1 MSISS
6 LGQNFHFSFSSFNPK
21 PEGPETSTELLKP
34 VSFGSNDTKLLLS
47 NESVSLLKSKFAN
60 DLIEE
65 GGKIA
70 LKGKANEFVTDTFN
84 TLKDA
89 INAIKDNFMDLMNKE
104 IVDISDPWCEPIS
117 LATILQMLLKAEIS
131 GQNALSNEE
140 KLLVKSSFGAD
151 SLEKISQKLDLGG
164 EFKALKIDL
173 ATNILA
179 DMSKGFEA

>member
-1 MSISS
+1 MSISL

-21 PEGPETSTELLKP
+21 SEGLETNTELLKP
-34 VSFGSNDTKLLLS
+34 VSFGSNDIKLGD
-47 NESVSLLKSKFAN
+47 ESISLLKSKFGSGVAEIDGQIKLSSEAGLFVN
-60 DLIEE
+60 AMFS
-65 GGKIA
+65 A
-70 LKGKANEFVTDTFN
+70 LKS
-84 TLKDA
+84 
-89 INAIKDNFMDLMNKE
+89 DLQ
-104 IVDISDPWCEPIS
+104 DISSKFAQALEYYSLDTSDWCEPIS

-179 DMSKGFEA
+179 DMSKGFKV

>member
-1 MSISS
+1 MSISL

-21 PEGPETSTELLKP
+21 VEGPKTSTELLKP
-34 VSFGSNDTKLLLS
+34 VSFGSNDIKLGD
-47 NESVSLLKSKFAN
+47 ESISLLKSKFGSGVAEIDGQIKLSSEAEQFVN
-60 DLIEE
+60 TMFS
-65 GGKIA
+65 A
-70 LKGKANEFVTDTFN
+70 LKS
-84 TLKDA
+84 
-89 INAIKDNFMDLMNKE
+89 DLQ
-104 IVDISDPWCEPIS
+104 DISSKFAQALEYYSLDTSDWCEPIS

-179 DMSKGFEA
+179 DMSKGFKV

>member
-1 MSISS
+1 MSISL
-6 LGQNFHFSFSSFNPK
+6 LGDNFHFSFSNLNSRVES
-21 PEGPETSTELLKP
+21 PEASTELLKP
-34 VSFGSNDTKLLLS
+34 VSFGSNDIKLGD
-47 NESVSLLKSKFAN
+47 ESVSLLKSKFGSGVAEIDGQIKLSSEAGQFVN
-60 DLIEE
+60 AMFS
-65 GGKIA
+65 A
-70 LKGKANEFVTDTFN
+70 LKS
-84 TLKDA
+84 
-89 INAIKDNFMDLMNKE
+89 DLQ
-104 IVDISDPWCEPIS
+104 DISSKFAQALEYYSLDTSDWCEPIS

>member
-1 MSISS
+1 MSISL
-6 LGQNFHFSFSSFNPK
+6 LGQNLHFSFSSFNPK
-21 PEGPETSTELLKP
+21 VEGLETNTELLKP
-34 VSFGSNDTKLLLS
+34 VSFGSNDIKLG
-47 NESVSLLKSKFAN
+47 NESVSLLKSKFGSGVAEIDGQIKLSGEAEQFVN
-60 DLIEE
+60 AMFS
-65 GGKIA
+65 A
-70 LKGKANEFVTDTFN
+70 LKS
-84 TLKDA
+84 
-89 INAIKDNFMDLMNKE
+89 DLQ
-104 IVDISDPWCEPIS
+104 DISSKFAQALEYYSLDTSDWCEPIS

-151 SLEKISQKLDLGG
+151 SLDKISQKLDLGG

>member
-1 MSISS
+1 MSISL

-21 PEGPETSTELLKP
+21 PEGLETSIELLKP
-34 VSFGSNDTKLLLS
+34 VSFGSNDIKLG
-47 NESVSLLKSKFAN
+47 NESVSLLKSKFGSGVAEIDGQIKLSSEAEQFVN
-60 DLIEE
+60 TMFS
-65 GGKIA
+65 A
-70 LKGKANEFVTDTFN
+70 LKS
-84 TLKDA
+84 
-89 INAIKDNFMDLMNKE
+89 DLQ
-104 IVDISDPWCEPIS
+104 DISSKFAQALEYYSLDTSDWCEPIS

-179 DMSKGFEA
+179 DMSKGFEV

>member
-1 MSISS
+1 MSISL

-21 PEGPETSTELLKP
+21 SEGLETNTELLKP
-34 VSFGSNDTKLLLS
+34 VSFGSNDIKLGD
-47 NESVSLLKSKFAN
+47 ESISLLKSKFGSGVAEIDGQIKLSSEAEQFVN
-60 DLIEE
+60 TMFS
-65 GGKIA
+65 A
-70 LKGKANEFVTDTFN
+70 LKS
-84 TLKDA
+84 
-89 INAIKDNFMDLMNKE
+89 DLQ
-104 IVDISDPWCEPIS
+104 DISSKFAQALEYYSLDTSDWCEPIS

>member
-1 MSISS
+1 MSISL

-21 PEGPETSTELLKP
+21 VEGPETNTELLKP
-34 VSFGSNDTKLLLS
+34 VSFGSNDIKLGD
-47 NESVSLLKSKFAN
+47 ESISLLKSKFGSGVAEIDGQIKLSSEAGQFVN
-60 DLIEE
+60 AMFS
-65 GGKIA
+65 A
-70 LKGKANEFVTDTFN
+70 LKS
-84 TLKDA
+84 
-89 INAIKDNFMDLMNKE
+89 DLQ
-104 IVDISDPWCEPIS
+104 DISSKFAQALEYYSLDTSDWCEPIS

-179 DMSKGFEA
+179 DMSKGFKA

>member
-1 MSISS
+1 MSISL

-21 PEGPETSTELLKP
+21 VEGLETNTELLKP
-34 VSFGSNDTKLLLS
+34 VSFGSNDIKLGD
-47 NESVSLLKSKFAN
+47 ESISLLKSKFGSGVAEIDGQIKLSSEAEQFVN
-60 DLIEE
+60 AMFS
-65 GGKIA
+65 A
-70 LKGKANEFVTDTFN
+70 LKS
-84 TLKDA
+84 
-89 INAIKDNFMDLMNKE
+89 DLQ
-104 IVDISDPWCEPIS
+104 DISSKFAQALEYYSLDTSDWCEPIS

-179 DMSKGFEA
+179 DMSKGFKA

>member
-1 MSISS
+1 MSIS
-6 LGQNFHFSFSSFNPK
+6 LLVQNFHFSFSSFNPK
-21 PEGPETSTELLKP
+21 PEGPKTNTELLKP
-34 VSFGSNDTKLLLS
+34 VSFGSNDIKLGD
-47 NESVSLLKSKFAN
+47 ESISLLKSKIGSGVAEIDGQIKLSSEAEQFVNAMFS
-60 DLIEE
+60 
-65 GGKIA
+65 A
-70 LKGKANEFVTDTFN
+70 LKS
-84 TLKDA
+84 
-89 INAIKDNFMDLMNKE
+89 DLQ
-104 IVDISDPWCEPIS
+104 DISSKFAQALEYYSLDTSDWCEPIS

>member
-1 MSISS
+1 MSISL
-6 LGQNFHFSFSSFNPK
+6 LGQNFHFSFSNLNSRV
-21 PEGPETSTELLKP
+21 EGPETNTELLKP
-34 VSFGSNDTKLLLS
+34 VSFGSNDIKLGD
-47 NESVSLLKSKFAN
+47 ESISLLKSKFGSGVAEIDGQIKLSSEAEQFVN
-60 DLIEE
+60 AMFS
-65 GGKIA
+65 A
-70 LKGKANEFVTDTFN
+70 LKS
-84 TLKDA
+84 
-89 INAIKDNFMDLMNKE
+89 DLQ
-104 IVDISDPWCEPIS
+104 DISSKFAQALEYYSLDTSDWCEPIS

-179 DMSKGFEA
+179 DMSKGFKA

>member
-1 MSISS
+1 MSISL

-21 PEGPETSTELLKP
+21 VEGPETSTELLKP
-34 VSFGSNDTKLLLS
+34 VSFGSNDIKLG
-47 NESVSLLKSKFAN
+47 NESVSLLKSKFGSGVAEIDGQIKLSSEAEQFVN
-60 DLIEE
+60 TMFS
-65 GGKIA
+65 A
-70 LKGKANEFVTDTFN
+70 LKS
-84 TLKDA
+84 
-89 INAIKDNFMDLMNKE
+89 DLQ
-104 IVDISDPWCEPIS
+104 DISSKFAQALEYYSLDTSDWCEPIS

>member
-1 MSISS
+1 MSISL

-21 PEGPETSTELLKP
+21 VEGLETNTELLKP
-34 VSFGSNDTKLLLS
+34 VSFGSNDIKLGD
-47 NESVSLLKSKFAN
+47 ESISLLKSKFGSGVAEIDGQIKLSGEAEQFVN
-60 DLIEE
+60 AMFS
-65 GGKIA
+65 A
-70 LKGKANEFVTDTFN
+70 LKS
-84 TLKDA
+84 
-89 INAIKDNFMDLMNKE
+89 DLQ
-104 IVDISDPWCEPIS
+104 DISSKFAQALEYYSLDTSDWCEPIS

-151 SLEKISQKLDLGG
+151 SLDKISQKLDLGG

-179 DMSKGFEA
+179 DMSKGFEV

>member
-1 MSISS
+1 MSISL

-34 VSFGSNDTKLLLS
+34 VSFGSNDIKLGD
-47 NESVSLLKSKFAN
+47 ESISLLKSKFGSGVAEIDGQIKLSSEAEQFVN
-60 DLIEE
+60 AMFS
-65 GGKIA
+65 A
-70 LKGKANEFVTDTFN
+70 LKS
-84 TLKDA
+84 
-89 INAIKDNFMDLMNKE
+89 DLQ
-104 IVDISDPWCEPIS
+104 DISSKFAQALEYYSLDTSDWCEPIS

-151 SLEKISQKLDLGG
+151 SLDKISQKLNLGG

>member
-1 MSISS
+1 MSISL

-34 VSFGSNDTKLLLS
+34 VSFGSNDIKLS
-47 NESVSLLKSKFAN
+47 DESISLLKSKFGSGVAEIDGQIKLSSEAEQFVN
-60 DLIEE
+60 TMFS
-65 GGKIA
+65 A
-70 LKGKANEFVTDTFN
+70 LKS
-84 TLKDA
+84 
-89 INAIKDNFMDLMNKE
+89 DLQ
-104 IVDISDPWCEPIS
+104 DISSKFAQALEYYSLDTSDWCEPIS

-151 SLEKISQKLDLGG
+151 SLDKISQKLNLGG

>member
-1 MSISS
+1 MSISL
-6 LGQNFHFSFSSFNPK
+6 LGQNLHFSFSSFNPK
-21 PEGPETSTELLKP
+21 IEGPETNTELLKP
-34 VSFGSNDTKLLLS
+34 VSFGSNDIKLGD
-47 NESVSLLKSKFAN
+47 ESVSLLKSKFGSGVAEIDGQIKLSGEAEQFVN
-60 DLIEE
+60 AMFS
-65 GGKIA
+65 A
-70 LKGKANEFVTDTFN
+70 LKS
-84 TLKDA
+84 
-89 INAIKDNFMDLMNKE
+89 DLQ
-104 IVDISDPWCEPIS
+104 DISSKFAQALEYYSLDTSDWCDPIS

>member
-1 MSISS
+1 MSISL

-34 VSFGSNDTKLLLS
+34 VSFGSNDIKLGD
-47 NESVSLLKSKFAN
+47 ESVSLLKSKFGSGVAEIDGQIKLSSEAEQFVN
-60 DLIEE
+60 AMFS
-65 GGKIA
+65 A
-70 LKGKANEFVTDTFN
+70 LKS
-84 TLKDA
+84 
-89 INAIKDNFMDLMNKE
+89 DLQ
-104 IVDISDPWCEPIS
+104 DISSKFAQALEYYSLDTSDWCEPIS

-173 ATNILA
+173 ATNILV
-179 DMSKGFEA
+179 DMSKGFEV

>member
-1 MSISS
+1 MSISL

-21 PEGPETSTELLKP
+21 VEGPETNTELLKP
-34 VSFGSNDTKLLLS
+34 VSFGSNDIKLGD
-47 NESVSLLKSKFAN
+47 ESISLLKSKFGSGVAEIDGQIKLSSEAEQFVN
-60 DLIEE
+60 AMFS
-65 GGKIA
+65 A
-70 LKGKANEFVTDTFN
+70 LKS
-84 TLKDA
+84 
-89 INAIKDNFMDLMNKE
+89 DLQ
-104 IVDISDPWCEPIS
+104 DISSKFAQALEYYSLDTSDWCEPIS

-151 SLEKISQKLDLGG
+151 SLDKISQKLNLGG

>member
-1 MSISS
+1 MSISL

-34 VSFGSNDTKLLLS
+34 VSFGSNDIKLGD
-47 NESVSLLKSKFAN
+47 ESISLLKSKFGSGVAEIDGQIKLSSEAEQFVN
-60 DLIEE
+60 TMFS
-65 GGKIA
+65 A
-70 LKGKANEFVTDTFN
+70 LKS
-84 TLKDA
+84 
-89 INAIKDNFMDLMNKE
+89 DLQ
-104 IVDISDPWCEPIS
+104 DISSKFAQALEYYSLDTSDWCEPIS

-179 DMSKGFEA
+179 DMSKGFKA

>member
-1 MSISS
+1 MSISL

-21 PEGPETSTELLKP
+21 VESPEASTELLKP
-34 VSFGSNDTKLLLS
+34 VSFGSNDIKLGD
-47 NESVSLLKSKFAN
+47 ESISLLKSKFGSGVAEIDGQIKLSSEAEQFVN
-60 DLIEE
+60 TMFS
-65 GGKIA
+65 A
-70 LKGKANEFVTDTFN
+70 LKS
-84 TLKDA
+84 
-89 INAIKDNFMDLMNKE
+89 DLQ
-104 IVDISDPWCEPIS
+104 DISSKFAQALEYYSLDTSDWCEPIS

>member
-1 MSISS
+1 MSISL

-21 PEGPETSTELLKP
+21 VEGPETNTELLKP
-34 VSFGSNDTKLLLS
+34 VSFGSNDIKLGD
-47 NESVSLLKSKFAN
+47 ESISLLKSKFGSGVAEIDGQIKLSSEVEQFVN
-60 DLIEE
+60 AMFS
-65 GGKIA
+65 A
-70 LKGKANEFVTDTFN
+70 LKS
-84 TLKDA
+84 
-89 INAIKDNFMDLMNKE
+89 DLQ
-104 IVDISDPWCEPIS
+104 DISSKFAQALEYYSLDTSDWCEPIS

-179 DMSKGFEA
+179 DMSKGFKA

>member
-1 MSISS
+1 MSISL

-21 PEGPETSTELLKP
+21 PEGPKTNTELLKP
-34 VSFGSNDTKLLLS
+34 VSFGSNDIKLGD
-47 NESVSLLKSKFAN
+47 ESISLLKSKFGSGVAEIDGQIKLSSEAEQFVN
-60 DLIEE
+60 AMLS
-65 GGKIA
+65 A
-70 LKGKANEFVTDTFN
+70 LKS
-84 TLKDA
+84 
-89 INAIKDNFMDLMNKE
+89 DLQ
-104 IVDISDPWCEPIS
+104 DISSKFAQALEYYSLDTSDWCEPIS

-179 DMSKGFEA
+179 DMSKGFKV

>member
-1 MSISS
+1 MSISL

-34 VSFGSNDTKLLLS
+34 VSFGSNDIKLGD
-47 NESVSLLKSKFAN
+47 ESISLLKSKFGSGVAEIDGQIKLSSEAEQFVN
-60 DLIEE
+60 TMFS
-65 GGKIA
+65 A
-70 LKGKANEFVTDTFN
+70 LKS
-84 TLKDA
+84 
-89 INAIKDNFMDLMNKE
+89 DLQ
-104 IVDISDPWCEPIS
+104 DISSKFAQALEYYSLDTSDWCEPIS

>member
-1 MSISS
+1 MSISL

-21 PEGPETSTELLKP
+21 VEGLETSIELLKP
-34 VSFGSNDTKLLLS
+34 VSFGSNDIKLGD
-47 NESVSLLKSKFAN
+47 ESISLLKSKFDSGVAEIDGRIKLSGEAEQFVN
-60 DLIEE
+60 AMFS
-65 GGKIA
+65 A
-70 LKGKANEFVTDTFN
+70 LKS
-84 TLKDA
+84 
-89 INAIKDNFMDLMNKE
+89 DLQ
-104 IVDISDPWCEPIS
+104 DISSKFAQALEYYSLDTSDWCEPIS

-179 DMSKGFEA
+179 DMSKGFKV

>member
-1 MSISS
+1 MSISL
-6 LGQNFHFSFSSFNPK
+6 LGQNLHFSFSSFNPK
-21 PEGPETSTELLKP
+21 VEGPETNTELLKP
-34 VSFGSNDTKLLLS
+34 VSFGSNDIKLG
-47 NESVSLLKSKFAN
+47 NESVSLLKSKFGSGVAEIDGQIKLSGEAEQFVN
-60 DLIEE
+60 AMFF
-65 GGKIA
+65 A
-70 LKGKANEFVTDTFN
+70 LKS
-84 TLKDA
+84 
-89 INAIKDNFMDLMNKE
+89 DLQ
-104 IVDISDPWCEPIS
+104 DISSKFAQALEYYSLDTSDWCEPIS

>member
-1 MSISS
+1 MSISL

-21 PEGPETSTELLKP
+21 IEGPETSTELLKP
-34 VSFGSNDTKLLLS
+34 VSFGSNDIKLGD
-47 NESVSLLKSKFAN
+47 ESVSLLKSKFGSGVAEIDGQIKLSGEAEQFVN
-60 DLIEE
+60 AMFS
-65 GGKIA
+65 A
-70 LKGKANEFVTDTFN
+70 LKS
-84 TLKDA
+84 
-89 INAIKDNFMDLMNKE
+89 DLQ
-104 IVDISDPWCEPIS
+104 DISSKFAQALEYYSLDTSDWCDPIS

-179 DMSKGFEA
+179 DMSKGFKV

>member
-1 MSISS
+1 MSISL
-6 LGQNFHFSFSSFNPK
+6 LGQNFHFSFSSLNSRV
-21 PEGPETSTELLKP
+21 ESPETSTELLKP
-34 VSFGSNDTKLLLS
+34 VSFGSNDIKLGD
-47 NESVSLLKSKFAN
+47 ESISLLKSKFGSGVAEIDGQIKLSSEAEQFVN
-60 DLIEE
+60 TMFS
-65 GGKIA
+65 A
-70 LKGKANEFVTDTFN
+70 LKS
-84 TLKDA
+84 
-89 INAIKDNFMDLMNKE
+89 DLQ
-104 IVDISDPWCEPIS
+104 DISSKFAQALEYYSLDTSDWCEPIS

-179 DMSKGFEA
+179 DMSKGFKA